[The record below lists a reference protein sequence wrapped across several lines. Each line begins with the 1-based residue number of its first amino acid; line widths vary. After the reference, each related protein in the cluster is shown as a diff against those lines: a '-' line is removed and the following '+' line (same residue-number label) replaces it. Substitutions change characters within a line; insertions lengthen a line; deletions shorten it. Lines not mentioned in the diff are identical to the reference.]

1 MATRSPGYNRLGLSI
16 ILSSLPLPSQG
27 IFSFFHCTPFL
38 RCPQPKVPP
47 CLARA
52 IARSASDLPS
62 FRISSCCRPV
72 ARSASFSLSAFI
84 LPPTCCAKRESFSL
98 HTFFFSQKE
107 STERATLPLASISS
121 EGDCAKREPFISAF
135 ILPPT
140 CCAKRESFS
149 LHTFFFS
156 QKESTER
163 LREARAPPF
172 RPPSCC
178 QPVARSV
185 GVFLCIL
192 SFFLKKKVWEIPTK
206 YGIMERIDEHLF
218 RAAGGTQ
225 FF

>member
-62 FRISSCCRPV
+62 FRPSSCCRPV
-72 ARSASFSLSAFI
+72 ARSVRVFLCVLSFFSKRKYGATAQSASFSLSAFI

-107 STERATLPLASISS
+107 STER
-121 EGDCAKREPFISAF
+121 
-135 ILPPT
+135 
-140 CCAKRESFS
+140 
-149 LHTFFFS
+149 
-156 QKESTER
+156 
-163 LREARAPPF
+163 LRKARAPPF

-178 QPVARSV
+178 RPVARSV
-185 GVFLCIL
+185 KVFLCIL

>member
-27 IFSFFHCTPFL
+27 IFSFLHCTPFL

-62 FRISSCCRPV
+62 FRPSSCR
-72 ARSASFSLSAFI
+72 
-84 LPPTCCAKRESFSL
+84 
-98 HTFFFSQKE
+98 
-107 STERATLPLASISS
+107 
-121 EGDCAKREPFISAF
+121 
-135 ILPPT
+135 
-140 CCAKRESFS
+140 
-149 LHTFFFS
+149 
-156 QKESTER
+156 
-163 LREARAPPF
+163 
-172 RPPSCC
+172 

-185 GVFLCIL
+185 RVFLCILSFFLKKKVRSERPSRWLPFLPKAIARSASPSFRSLSCHQPVARSVRVFLCVLSFSLKKKVRSERPSRWLPFLPKAIARSASPSFRSLSCHQPVARSVRVFLCIL

>member
-16 ILSSLPLPSQG
+16 ILSSLSPVITGDFFFLPLYP
-27 IFSFFHCTPFL
+27 IPL
-38 RCPQPKVPP
+38 
-47 CLARA
+47 
-52 IARSASDLPS
+52 
-62 FRISSCCRPV
+62 
-72 ARSASFSLSAFI
+72 LSATKSPA
-84 LPPTCCAKRESFSL
+84 LSCPSDCAKRES
-98 HTFFFSQKE
+98 
-107 STERATLPLASISS
+107 
-121 EGDCAKREPFISAF
+121 FISAF

-156 QKESTER
+156 QKESAER
-163 LREARAPPF
+163 LREARATFSLSASILLPACRAKRESFSLRTFFFSQKESTERPREARAPPPPF
-172 RPPSCC
+172 WLSSCC
-178 QPVARSV
+178 RPVARSV
-185 GVFLCIL
+185 KVFLCIL

>member
-62 FRISSCCRPV
+62 FRLSSCCRPV
-72 ARSASFSLSAFI
+72 ARSARVFLCVLSFFLKKKVRS
-84 LPPTCCAKRESFSL
+84 
-98 HTFFFSQKE
+98 
-107 STERATLPLASISS
+107 
-121 EGDCAKREPFISAF
+121 DCAKREQPF
-135 ILPPT
+135 
-140 CCAKRESFS
+140 
-149 LHTFFFS
+149 
-156 QKESTER
+156 
-163 LREARAPPF
+163 PF

-185 GVFLCIL
+185 RVFLCIL

>member
-16 ILSSLPLPSQG
+16 ILSSLPLSSQG

-52 IARSASDLPS
+52 IARSASPS
-62 FRISSCCRPV
+62 FRPLSCR
-72 ARSASFSLSAFI
+72 
-84 LPPTCCAKRESFSL
+84 
-98 HTFFFSQKE
+98 
-107 STERATLPLASISS
+107 
-121 EGDCAKREPFISAF
+121 
-135 ILPPT
+135 
-140 CCAKRESFS
+140 
-149 LHTFFFS
+149 
-156 QKESTER
+156 
-163 LREARAPPF
+163 
-172 RPPSCC
+172 

-185 GVFLCIL
+185 RVFLCVLSFSLKKKVRSERPSRWLPFLPKAIAQSASPSFRPLSCHQPVARSVKVFLCIL

>member
-1 MATRSPGYNRLGLSI
+1 MATRPPGYTRLGLSI

-62 FRISSCCRPV
+62 FRI
-72 ARSASFSLSAFI
+72 L
-84 LPPTCCAKRESFSL
+84 
-98 HTFFFSQKE
+98 
-107 STERATLPLASISS
+107 
-121 EGDCAKREPFISAF
+121 
-135 ILPPT
+135 
-140 CCAKRESFS
+140 
-149 LHTFFFS
+149 
-156 QKESTER
+156 
-163 LREARAPPF
+163 
-172 RPPSCC
+172 SCC

-185 GVFLCIL
+185 RVFLCILSFFLKKKVRSERPSRWLPFLPQAIARSASSSFRSLSCHQPVARSVKVFLCIL